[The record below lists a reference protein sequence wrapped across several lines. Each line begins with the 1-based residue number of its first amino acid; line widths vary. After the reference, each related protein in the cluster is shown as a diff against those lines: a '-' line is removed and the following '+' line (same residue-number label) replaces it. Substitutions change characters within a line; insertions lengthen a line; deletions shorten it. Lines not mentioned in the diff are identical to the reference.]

1 MHKPITKAEFVTQL
15 ADEIQ
20 ENKSIAANALD
31 AITLIIS
38 RELEAGRDVTLPS
51 IGKFKIQERPARM
64 VRNPRTMEQFQK
76 PADKVVRVTV
86 AKALKEKVNK

>member
-1 MHKPITKAEFVTQL
+1 MNKPITKADFVTQL

-20 ENKSIAANALD
+20 QNKSSAANARD
-31 AITLIIS
+31 AVNLIIS
-38 RELEAGRDVTLPS
+38 RELEARRDVTLPR
-51 IGKFKIQERPARM
+51 IGKCKIQERPASM

-86 AKALKEKVNK
+86 AKALQEKVNK